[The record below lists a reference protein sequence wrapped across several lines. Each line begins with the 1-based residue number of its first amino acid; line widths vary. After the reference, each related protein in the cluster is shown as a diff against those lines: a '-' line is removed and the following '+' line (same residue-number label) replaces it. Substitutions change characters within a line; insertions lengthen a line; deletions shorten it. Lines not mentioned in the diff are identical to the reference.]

1 METVRLARMAMASRF
16 ELIVRGDRDPA
27 WLRAAGEEA
36 LAEVTRL
43 DAQLSFYSPASDISR
58 INRTAHAGEVPVEP
72 RLFRLLILARDIHA
86 ATDGAFDITVGPLM
100 RCWGFTGREGGVPD
114 QADLRDA
121 MKCVGM
127 HLVQLDENART
138 IRFKEEGIEIDL
150 GGIGKGYAI
159 DEAMSILQ
167 EAGVHD
173 AFLHGGTSSMKGVGR
188 SPEGPY
194 WNVAISAA
202 NEGTGDEEVLAVVP
216 LSDRSLSVSDVRGKW
231 FEADDSTFG
240 HVLDPRSGRPVSV
253 ASLSAVECRSASL
266 ADALSTALLVAGA
279 EERETIL
286 RGYPEARFLVASGG
300 SDSSPIIEHC
310 DFAI

>member
-1 METVRLARMAMASRF
+1 
-16 ELIVRGDRDPA
+16 
-27 WLRAAGEEA
+27 
-36 LAEVTRL
+36 
-43 DAQLSFYSPASDISR
+43 
-58 INRTAHAGEVPVEP
+58 
-72 RLFRLLILARDIHA
+72 
-86 ATDGAFDITVGPLM
+86 M

-127 HLVQLDENART
+127 HLVRLDENART
-138 IRFKEEGIEIDL
+138 IRFEVEGIEIDL